1 MNNMKCKSIDEVSYV
16 VRHVDL
22 VLARLNLADYGIL
35 RICNCN

>member
-22 VLARLNLADYGIL
+22 VLARLNQADYGIL
-35 RICNCN
+35 RICNGN